1 MHKGVPV
8 KLIPLDRV
16 ATSDNH
22 ENVTRRLNALIDENR
37 HCNRDEDEMFAINY
51 FEKGTTH
58 VIKRPERVDN
68 PNDIIAGII
77 LEHQGK
83 M

>member
-1 MHKGVPV
+1 M

-37 HCNRDEDEMFAINY
+37 HCNRDEDEMFAI
-51 FEKGTTH
+51 F
-58 VIKRPERVDN
+58 RRERLTSL
-68 PNDIIAGII
+68 NDQNGWITPMTSSLA
-77 LEHQGK
+77 LSWNTRSK